1 MPNWPKEHTMDA
13 TTHGQTGQNEAW
25 QPQRVDQHAAA
36 DQGDDQS
43 ALAKARKDVSPLMG
57 FWTKTN
63 NDWVFNLSGLL
74 AYNFLMSIFPI
85 LLVLLAVAGLILGN
99 LSPATYT
106 QFQHDLQTA
115 LPQGGTI
122 LSVAANNLS
131 RSAGVLFVVGL
142 VTALYAGSRLFVTI
156 ENCFGV
162 VFRLRARTF
171 LRQNVMAI
179 GMLLL
184 YAILIPVVALA
195 SIIPSAI
202 MQALGSLGRN
212 GVVGLLSDVA
222 GVVISFIF
230 ACVLFAAIYIV
241 VPNRPVRFSEAWRG
255 TLVAGALLAIYEI
268 VFPLYLHYALH
279 PGNYGSVAGFAVVIL
294 VFFYYLAFILLIGA
308 EVNSWAL
315 GQRQTAGDILTIL
328 HRVQAHDTTLGAAG
342 PTAGQPQ
349 EHLRPERRDRTSDT
363 RHERRDR
370 ASGTPTPAA
379 G

>member
-1 MPNWPKEHTMDA
+1 MDA
-13 TTHGQTGQNEAW
+13 TTRGQTGHDEAW

-36 DQGDDQS
+36 DKRDDQN

-57 FWTKTN
+57 FWTKTS

-99 LSPATYT
+99 LSPATYA

-156 ENCFGV
+156 ENCFGI
-162 VFRLRARTF
+162 VFRLRSRTF

-222 GVVISFIF
+222 GILTAFIF

-241 VPNRPVRFSEAWRG
+241 VPNQPVRFSEAWRG

-268 VFPLYLHYALH
+268 LFPLYLRYALH

-349 EHLRPERRDRTSDT
+349 EHLRRARARDARPPQS
-363 RHERRDR
+363 
-370 ASGTPTPAA
+370 SGTPTPAA